1 LLDTTPNTEY
11 NTDMEMT
18 FDTSYIGWILAAS
31 FGLYMVYRHIMHRMQ
46 ELQRSLHDDM
56 RGHTEYVK
64 DDMEFVRNRFASV
77 ERRIEALEVA
87 PKAKDSKSF
96 YNTEA

>member
-1 LLDTTPNTEY
+1 
-11 NTDMEMT
+11 MEMAI
-18 FDTSYIGWILAAS
+18 DTSYFGWILAAS

-56 RGHTEYVK
+56 RGNMEYAK
-64 DDMEFVRNRFASV
+64 EEMEFVRNRFEGV
-77 ERRIEALEVA
+77 DRRISQLEAA
-87 PKAKDSKSF
+87 PKAKDSKTY